1 MGLLGTQQTVF
12 VYSHFG
18 FCLFFLQ
25 AQKRSFKGPV
35 IGVKV
40 SKENKRNFTTE
51 QLKQS
56 EKIIGLQ
63 YGSNTGASQA
73 GMGAYGTGRQI
84 IPAGNYNEMI
94 NLYIG

>member
-1 MGLLGTQQTVF
+1 MQNNIWQFSFNFIKL
-12 VYSHFG
+12 
-18 FCLFFLQ
+18 FLQ

-40 SKENKRNFTTE
+40 SAENKRSFTTE

-63 YGSNTGASQA
+63 YGSNKGASQA

-84 IPAGNYNEMI
+84 IPAGNFIEKWSW
-94 NLYIG
+94 